1 VSSVAGG
8 LVLDPG
14 SRASTPPT
22 RTKHTYPPAFE
33 LWWKEYPRHEDKIAA
48 LRAWK
53 RVVAGGVSED
63 QLREAAVRYRNDP
76 KRDPNF
82 TKFGERWLNAGAYLD
97 DGVVLRPEAHEIGA
111 SDARYQPFDL
121 EEHLSSL
128 AEIPS
133 EPEERGDALATALPD
148 VTNVGV
154 GDQGSDAGDGL
165 AEDARA
171 QTSPPTPTT
180 SEPEHLDE
188 SEIPG
193 EVRALVDGIG
203 S

>member
-1 VSSVAGG
+1 M
-8 LVLDPG
+8 
-14 SRASTPPT
+14 
-22 RTKHTYPPAFE
+22 TYPRKKEKAAAFAAYR
-33 LWWKEYPRHEDKIAA
+33 KAIAA
-48 LRAWK
+48 GIAPQTILAAAGRYAIE
-53 RVVAGGVSED
+53 VADVE
-63 QLREAAVRYRNDP
+63 
-76 KRDPNF
+76 
-82 TKFGERWLNAGAYLD
+82 ERFRKYPAGWLNDGRWDDEDGAP
-97 DGVVLRPEAHEIGA
+97 VVNN
-111 SDARYQPFDL
+111 DARYQPFDL